1 MNGPYRMNRE
11 ASNAGIVCIVG
22 IWNTRMIYAAVK
34 RKNTTPISTFHAHL
48 HSVGEEYCKS
58 LDGGFRN
65 VLKSFAFQQTSICI
79 GYDLVFVPLTNFT
92 P

>member
-1 MNGPYRMNRE
+1 MNRRYGDCYLFAGMNGPYRMNRE

-48 HSVGEEYCKS
+48 HSVGEEYANR
-58 LDGGFRN
+58 LT
-65 VLKSFAFQQTSICI
+65 VAFETS
-79 GYDLVFVPLTNFT
+79 
-92 P
+92 